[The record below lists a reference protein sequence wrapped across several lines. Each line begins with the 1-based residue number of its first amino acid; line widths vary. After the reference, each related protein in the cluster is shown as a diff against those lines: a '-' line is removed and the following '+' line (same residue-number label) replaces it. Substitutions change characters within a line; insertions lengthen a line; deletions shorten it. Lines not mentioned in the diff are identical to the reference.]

1 VSAAEEF
8 RVGANGKAS
17 PRTPKFSMN
26 ALHLAPRAVWIAWS
40 SLVLAAAAAAVTP
53 TEANACGGCFV
64 PPSTPTVVSGHRM
77 VMAVSTQ
84 QSTLWDQIQYAGEP
98 EEFAWVL
105 PVKPGARIETATAA
119 FFEVLEATMQTQIQQ
134 PQVNCGGGS
143 DGFGCS
149 ASDSGGFV
157 ALSEAESDGRSAE
170 ESDPVDVVHQG
181 TVGPYETVTLSTEEP
196 GALNIWLEG
205 HGYAVD
211 DSTQP
216 IIDAYVAEGFDF
228 IALRLL
234 PGKGVQEMTPV
245 RVVSPGAGLSLPLR
259 MVAAGTGAQTP
270 IVLYVVGEG
279 RYTVQNFPEVR
290 LETSLLSWNF
300 RTSESNYEELRRLA
314 LGQGDGRGF
323 LTSSATQGLFSGGFS
338 DPQTFQFVN
347 FLQLY
352 AQQAFNNGETAEL
365 CKTSQ
370 TASNGNNTSGTGAGP
385 KPLGGGVVKNP
396 CPAGEPWDS
405 PACMPVTDFIDA
417 REFGC
422 EDLDDVATALE
433 GLHLDDVWVTR
444 LEANLPR
451 AALATDLLLQA
462 SKTQEP
468 VARTLQANIA
478 LETEAVCGAGVV
490 PRIGEDAKR
499 PPPRPW
505 IGFYGLAL
513 TATALAYAAR
523 RMTARR
529 AASR

>member
-1 VSAAEEF
+1 
-8 RVGANGKAS
+8 
-17 PRTPKFSMN
+17 
-26 ALHLAPRAVWIAWS
+26 
-40 SLVLAAAAAAVTP
+40 
-53 TEANACGGCFV
+53 
-64 PPSTPTVVSGHRM
+64 M

-119 FFEVLEATMQTQIQQ
+119 FFEVLEATTQTRIQQ
-134 PQVNCGGGS
+134 PVVNCGGGS
-143 DGFGCS
+143 DGFGCM
-149 ASDSGGFV
+149 ASDAGGV
-157 ALSEAESDGRSAE
+157 TALSDSEDGGRGAEDGG
-170 ESDPVDVVHQG
+170 DPVDVVHQG

-196 GALNIWLEG
+196 GALNVWLEG

-290 LETSLLSWNF
+290 VEKSLLSWNF
-300 RTSESNYEELRRLA
+300 RSSQSNYEELRRLA

-323 LTSSATQGLFSGGFS
+323 LTTFSGEGLLTTGFS
-338 DPQTFQFVN
+338 DPVSFQFVD
-347 FLQLY
+347 FLSLY

-365 CKTSQ
+365 CEVAPFDSF
-370 TASNGNNTSGTGAGP
+370 GNTGGTGGQLRP
-385 KPLGGGVVKNP
+385 EKGVVKNP

-405 PACMPVTDFIDA
+405 PACMPVGTFVDA

-433 GLHLDDVWVTR
+433 GLHLEDVWVTR

-451 AALATDLLLQA
+451 EALATDLLLQA
-462 SKTQEP
+462 STKQEP
-468 VARTLQANIA
+468 VNSTLQANIA

-499 PPPRPW
+499 PPPKPW

-513 TATALAYAAR
+513 AAAALAYAAR
-523 RMTARR
+523 RVTGRR
-529 AASR
+529 ATTR